1 MFEGGAN
8 VSRREVAIDP
18 TAGPVERFAW
28 ELRELRAA
36 AGAPGYRQLAA
47 RAHYSASAL
56 STAASGRTLPTREV
70 TLAFVAACGGDVEEW
85 AGKWAATAAELA
97 LLKGRDGAGAGLPVS
112 PQDVK
117 AGGSG
122 AGQGHARH
130 PSGRSPAAK
139 AAGSGAA
146 PQQARPALPDSSPV
160 LRTESVGATRRI
172 SSDPP
177 EQADR
182 PESRRQSVP
191 SGRKR
196 RHRLVAGVV
205 AAGAAAAAVLLA
217 AAPGPAPSAWT
228 ATAGDDCP
236 HDGTRGVTMNQG
248 GADGG
253 SGWTLAVSG
262 DWTGD
267 GCRGD
272 YRYTPAS
279 GDDLPGHDG
288 FVWWFRPEGI
298 RSGNCSVRVH
308 IPQTETWYAGGRPA
322 YYTVRSGTRGAVVG
336 AFTVDQ
342 VRHRGQWVDAG
353 RFPLHDGQLSVR
365 LSDRGRTRDN
375 VAAGALSVRC
385 TGGSVPTPSVPAS
398 LATDGRAPAAAIGG
412 PPKDSFEAGNGSD
425 DGWSPLWGAI
435 TVRVTAAHAFD
446 GRHALAVTATGSK
459 TYSAVGTPDGA
470 RTLHTGSTVVF
481 HLWTDGKCNGAA
493 VQPLVQEADSDYTA
507 HPAAAERPLR
517 CRPGWSTLDWTVPPV
532 SSVHAV
538 GLQIT
543 THGKPVRVLL
553 DGVHW

>member
-1 MFEGGAN
+1 
-8 VSRREVAIDP
+8 
-18 TAGPVERFAW
+18 
-28 ELRELRAA
+28 L
-36 AGAPGYRQLAA
+36 
-47 RAHYSASAL
+47 ASAL

-85 AGKWAATAAELA
+85 AAKWAATAAELA
-97 LLKGRDGAGAGLPVS
+97 ALRDRGAAGATPGAGTAVQARSAATAVVSNAVDAPDEATPV
-112 PQDVK
+112 P
-117 AGGSG
+117 GS
-122 AGQGHARH
+122 AV
-130 PSGRSPAAK
+130 RSPDVQTRPAPEPSRT
-139 AAGSGAA
+139 GSPDASA
-146 PQQARPALPDSSPV
+146 PAPPVEGDPQARRRTILSPR
-160 LRTESVGATRRI
+160 LSPRR
-172 SSDPP
+172 
-177 EQADR
+177 
-182 PESRRQSVP
+182 RR
-191 SGRKR
+191 R
-196 RHRLVAGVV
+196 RHRLLISVL
-205 AAGAAAAAVLLA
+205 AAAAVIAAVLMA
-217 AAPGPAPSAWT
+217 AAPAPAPTAWT

-262 DWTGD
+262 DWTGN

-288 FVWWFRPEGI
+288 FVWWFRPEGV

-308 IPQTETWYAGGRPA
+308 IPQAETWYAGGRPA

-517 CRPGWSTLDWTVPPV
+517 CRPGWSTLDWTVPAV